1 MQFYI
6 NSEPLAAYGEN
17 AFAPPLCFERIL
29 DQAAIIT
36 WDKAL
41 KPGRS
46 SQVMTHRST
55 GYEASNDLGKTDY
68 ESCIRQRQEDQY
80 AVHLELTHRM
90 VPLDET

>member
-6 NSEPLAAYGEN
+6 DFELLAVYEEN
-17 AFAPPLCFERIL
+17 AFAPPLYFERVL

-55 GYEASNDLGKTDY
+55 GYEASNDPGKPDY
-68 ESCIRQRQEDQY
+68 ESCIRQWQEDQY
-80 AVHLELTHRM
+80 AVLELTHRM
-90 VPLDET
+90 VPLAET